1 MDQHAIEEVR
11 SLAVPARTCRSGARR
26 PQAMAEARLFQAVE
40 AAFAVGLDDL
50 HAATRGRC
58 DIAFARQTGMYLAR
72 VALGMTL
79 SDAGHL
85 FGRDRTTVS
94 HACRIV
100 EDLRD
105 DPGFDALLH
114 QMESFVLYSHT
125 RNGQARR

>member
-1 MDQHAIEEVR
+1 MDQHAFGQGP
-11 SLAVPARTCRSGARR
+11 SLKGLAQPCKRGAKRLR
-26 PQAMAEARLFQAVE
+26 ATAQTRLFEAVE
-40 AAFAVGLDDL
+40 AAFAVGRDDL

-85 FGRDRTTVS
+85 FGRDRTTCS

-114 QMESFVLYSHT
+114 QMEDFVVGADA
-125 RNGQARR
+125 RNGRGRR

>member
-1 MDQHAIEEVR
+1 MDQQAVEGRPDSTV
-11 SLAVPARTCRSGARR
+11 LAQPCKRR
-26 PQAMAEARLFQAVE
+26 AERRATAEMRLFEAVE
-40 AAFAVGLDDL
+40 AAFAVGHDELR
-50 HAATRGRC
+50 AATRGRC

-85 FGRDRTTVS
+85 FGRDRTTAS
-94 HACRIV
+94 YACRIV

-114 QMESFVLYSHT
+114 EMESVVLGADVRDGRT
-125 RNGQARR
+125 RR

>member
-11 SLAVPARTCRSGARR
+11 GLAVPAGTCRSGARR
-26 PQAMAEARLFQAVE
+26 PQATAEARLFQAVE

-79 SDAGHL
+79 SEAGHL

-114 QMESFVLYSHT
+114 QMESFVLRPHA

>member
-1 MDQHAIEEVR
+1 MDQRAIDDVQ
-11 SLAVPARTCRSGARR
+11 SPAVPARTCSSTLRR

-40 AAFAVGLDDL
+40 AAFAVGLEDL

-79 SDAGHL
+79 ADAGHL

-105 DPGFDALLH
+105 DPSFDALLH
-114 QMESFVLYSHT
+114 QMENFVLLRRS
-125 RNGQARR
+125 RNGQERR

>member
-1 MDQHAIEEVR
+1 MDHHAIEGVR
-11 SLAVPARTCRSGARR
+11 GRAVLARPFGARAQR
-26 PQAMAEARLFQAVE
+26 LQAKAETRLFQAVE
-40 AAFAVGLDDL
+40 AAFAVRRDDL

-79 SDAGHL
+79 SEAGHL

-114 QMESFVLYSHT
+114 QMESFVLRPHA